1 MNTERKSI
9 QIMPFFDIKKK
20 LSGMISQ
27 SRSKFKSKDDYAK
40 INDEEIGSQ
49 LSKKDQSVSAFK
61 NLNSQEEDLKN
72 EVVLY
77 ISDSLTQS
85 EES

>member
-40 INDEEIGSQ
+40 INDEEMGSR
-49 LSKKDQSVSAFK
+49 LSNKDQSASGFK